1 MSRGRREVLMS
12 RMTLWVLGSITIRL
26 FDFSL
31 LTKMSP
37 VSLAAAGATV
47 TRMARITAE
56 PAGTAAS
63 LSARRSINTGFLSAC
78 ELRRLLPAYARSKR
92 WGKPTAGRRSDAT
105 RLSRQSAKSRQ
116 SANKGHTRGSMPVND
131 VKDPP
136 ALLLDQVVKSYGP
149 VKAL

>member
-12 RMTLWVLGSITIRL
+12 LMTLWVLGSITIRL

-31 LTKMSP
+31 LTKISP
-37 VSLAAAGATV
+37 VSLAAAGATARQA
-47 TRMARITAE
+47 TRAA
-56 PAGTAAS
+56 AGTAR

-78 ELRRLLPAYARSKR
+78 ELRRLLPAYALSKR
-92 WGKPTAGRRSDAT
+92 WGKPTAGRTSV
-105 RLSRQSAKSRQ
+105 S
-116 SANKGHTRGSMPVND
+116 TRGRQGPIPVNN